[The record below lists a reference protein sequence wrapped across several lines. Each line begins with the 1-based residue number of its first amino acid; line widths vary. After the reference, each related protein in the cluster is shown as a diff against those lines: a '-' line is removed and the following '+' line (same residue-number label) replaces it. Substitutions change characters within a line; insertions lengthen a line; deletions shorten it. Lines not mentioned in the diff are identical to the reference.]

1 MFNVLLVFLPKIFPY
16 DPTIDTPLG
25 HRNLVLIYALTWS
38 LQFGYA
44 AYAVYTWRKANRQ
57 KRFEKEWNTTH

>member
-1 MFNVLLVFLPKIFPY
+1 MYNILVFLPKIFPY

-25 HRNLVLIYALTWS
+25 HRNLVLIYGLTWG

-44 AYAVYTWRKANRQ
+44 AYAVYTWRVANRK
-57 KRFEKEWNTTH
+57 KRSKK